1 METGMIINKI
11 SHRLRRRSQAVQES
25 IGISEAQGRILNY
38 ILAEG
43 SRRNVYQKDIEEEFD
58 LRPPTASSILRNLEK
73 QEMISRVP
81 DETDGRLKKLI
92 FTEKADKIRLALEAE
107 IVETERRLLD
117 GITDEEQKMFLRLAE
132 KMFHNL
138 EE

>member
-25 IGISEAQGRILNY
+25 IGISEAQGRILSY

-43 SRRNVYQKDIEEEFD
+43 SRRNVYQKDIEKEFD

-92 FTEKADKIRLALEAE
+92 FTEKADKIRLALEEE

>member
-58 LRPPTASSILRNLEK
+58 LRAPTASSILRNLEK

-92 FTEKADKIRLALEAE
+92 FTEKADKIRLALEEE

>member
-11 SHRLRRRSQAVQES
+11 SHRLRRRSRAVQES

-92 FTEKADKIRLALEAE
+92 FTEKADTIRLALEEE

>member
-92 FTEKADKIRLALEAE
+92 FTEKADKIRLALEEE

-117 GITDEEQKMFLRLAE
+117 GITDEEQKIFLRLAE

>member
-58 LRPPTASSILRNLEK
+58 LRPPTASSILRSLEK

-92 FTEKADKIRLALEAE
+92 FTEKADKMRLALEEE

>member
-38 ILAEG
+38 IIAEG
-43 SRRNVYQKDIEEEFD
+43 ARRSVYQKDIEEEFD
-58 LRPPTASSILRNLEK
+58 LRPPTASSILRSLEK

-81 DETDGRLKKLI
+81 DETDGRLKKI
-92 FTEKADKIRLALEAE
+92 VFTEKADKIRSALTEE
-107 IVETERRLLD
+107 IVETERRLLQ
-117 GITDEEQKMFLRLAE
+117 GISEEEQRMFLRLAE

>member
-38 ILAEG
+38 IIAEG
-43 SRRNVYQKDIEEEFD
+43 ARRSVYQKDIEEEFD
-58 LRPPTASSILRNLEK
+58 LRPPTASSILRSLEK

-81 DETDGRLKKLI
+81 DETDGRLKKI
-92 FTEKADKIRLALEAE
+92 VFTEKADKIRSALTEE
-107 IVETERRLLD
+107 IVETERRLLQ
-117 GITDEEQKMFLRLAE
+117 GISEEEQRMFLRLAE

-138 EE
+138 GE

>member
-25 IGISEAQGRILNY
+25 IGISEVQGRILNY

-58 LRPPTASSILRNLEK
+58 LRPPTASSILRSLEK

-92 FTEKADKIRLALEAE
+92 FTEKADKIRLALEEE

>member
-11 SHRLRRRSQAVQES
+11 SHRFRRRSQAVQES

-92 FTEKADKIRLALEAE
+92 FTEKADTIRLALEEE

>member
-1 METGMIINKI
+1 METGMVINKI

-25 IGISEAQGRILNY
+25 IGISEAQGRILSY

-92 FTEKADKIRLALEAE
+92 FTEKADKIRLALEEE

-117 GITDEEQKMFLRLAE
+117 GITDEEQKIFLRLAE

>member
-92 FTEKADKIRLALEAE
+92 FTKKADKIRLALEEE

>member
-43 SRRNVYQKDIEEEFD
+43 SRRNIYQKDIEEEFD

-92 FTEKADKIRLALEAE
+92 FTEKADKIRLALEEE

>member
-58 LRPPTASSILRNLEK
+58 LRAPTASSILRSLEK

-92 FTEKADKIRLALEAE
+92 FTEKADKIRLALEEE

>member
-1 METGMIINKI
+1 METGIIINKI

-58 LRPPTASSILRNLEK
+58 LRPPTASSILRSLEK

-92 FTEKADKIRLALEAE
+92 FTEKADTIRLALEEE

>member
-92 FTEKADKIRLALEAE
+92 FTEKADTIRLALEEE

>member
-1 METGMIINKI
+1 METGMVINKI

-92 FTEKADKIRLALEAE
+92 FTEKADKIRLALEEE

-117 GITDEEQKMFLRLAE
+117 GITDEEQKIFLRLAE

>member
-1 METGMIINKI
+1 METGIIINKI

-58 LRPPTASSILRNLEK
+58 LRPPTASSILRSLEK

-92 FTEKADKIRLALEAE
+92 FTEKADKIRLALEEE

>member
-1 METGMIINKI
+1 METGMVINKI

-25 IGISEAQGRILNY
+25 IGISEAQGRILSY

-92 FTEKADKIRLALEAE
+92 FTEKADKIRLALEEE